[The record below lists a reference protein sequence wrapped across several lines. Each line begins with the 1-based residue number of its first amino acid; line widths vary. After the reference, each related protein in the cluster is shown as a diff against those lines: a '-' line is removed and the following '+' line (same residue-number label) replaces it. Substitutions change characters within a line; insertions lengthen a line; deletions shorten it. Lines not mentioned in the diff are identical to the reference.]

1 MSTIVSFVLW
11 TAATMLRGCVRRYTP
26 LLTRTTQ
33 ETQDR
38 VLGVVNACMACV
50 SPQLTALGSTD
61 IAVAEE
67 ALRSS
72 PSLCDCVS
80 SLVVDAFNPAYADHP
95 RPPANT
101 LARLV
106 LLYKKCSPR
115 CGRLARFA
123 VLPER

>member
-1 MSTIVSFVLW
+1 M
-11 TAATMLRGCVRRYTP
+11 
-26 LLTRTTQ
+26 
-33 ETQDR
+33 
-38 VLGVVNACMACV
+38 GVVNACMAIV
-50 SPQLTALGSTD
+50 SPQLAVLGSTD
-61 IAVAEE
+61 IAVGED
-67 ALRSS
+67 ALRRS
-72 PSLCDCVS
+72 PSLCGRFS
-80 SLVVDAFNPAYADHP
+80 SLIEDAFNPSFADRP